1 MKVWPLLAKE
11 IRELFNEK
19 TILVG
24 VVLMPLVVFPLL
36 GAVFTLASETG
47 DGPQARQPLLF
58 IDMDGGRYAAV
69 LQQAL
74 RTAGFNLTVL
84 HGSSF
89 EVVGSMKSHQAR
101 AALVVGQGFTQSLI
115 DGNRAVAELYVLI
128 TSTSVSEVQRVS
140 SIESLVLK
148 AIEAVG
154 EAIAAESNVPVQLYK
169 KPIDLAGGLIYR
181 DRVITAQ
188 EAQTMFQQ
196 YISTT
201 LFFPIV
207 LLIVVATSGTVAATS
222 VGLEKEAKTLEML
235 LTLPI
240 SRMSILAA
248 KLMGSTLVALLG
260 TASMM
265 AGLYFY
271 FSRIAPAAGNGV
283 GIQLSPLSFV
293 FLGMVLFV
301 AMTATL
307 GIGILAGVLAGDV
320 RGGQQLASLM
330 QMPLILPPFLALIL
344 ADISS
349 IPQPFST
356 LLLLD
361 PYTHIIIALQYVYE
375 EAYMSA
381 FIHVAAMVVFTL
393 GVLML
398 AAVLFR
404 GERLITMR
412 ITLGKRRRPV

>member
-11 IRELFNEK
+11 VRELFNEK

-36 GAVFTLASETG
+36 GTVFTLASETG
-47 DGPQARQPLLF
+47 DEPQARQTLLF

-69 LQQAL
+69 YQQAL
-74 RTAGFNLTVL
+74 RTAGFNLLVV
-84 HGSSF
+84 HGSD
-89 EVVGSMKSHQAR
+89 VVGLMKSHQAR
-101 AALVVGQGFTQSLI
+101 AAIVVGQGFTQSLI
-115 DGNRAVAELYVLI
+115 DGKRAVAELYVLI
-128 TSTSVSEVQRVS
+128 TSASLSEVQRVS
-140 SIESLVLK
+140 SIESQVSK
-148 AIEAVG
+148 AIEVVG
-154 EAIAAESNVPVQLYK
+154 ETIAAESNVPVQLYK
-169 KPIDLAGGLIYR
+169 KPISLAGGLIYR
-181 DRVITAQ
+181 DRLMTAQ
-188 EAQTMFQQ
+188 EVQTMFQQ
-196 YISTT
+196 YLSTT
-201 LFFPIV
+201 LFVPIV

-248 KLMGSTLVALLG
+248 KLMGSILVALLG
-260 TASMM
+260 TVSMM

-271 FSRIAPAAGNGV
+271 FSRIALAPGNGV
-283 GIQLSPLSFV
+283 GIQLSSLSFV
-293 FLGMVLFV
+293 FFGIVLFV

-356 LLLLD
+356 LLLLN
-361 PYTHIIIALQYVYE
+361 PYTHIIIALQHVYQ
-375 EAYMSA
+375 EAYASA
-381 FIHVAAMVVFTL
+381 LVHVAAMAVFTL
-393 GVLML
+393 AVLMM

-412 ITLGKRRRPV
+412 ITLGKRRSPV